1 MNTKQKKEMYNF
13 FEEMEKKQE
22 AKRRKF
28 RHLSQ
33 QRQER
38 KQIQVE
44 RSAN

>member
-1 MNTKQKKEMYNF
+1 MNIKQKKEMYNF

-28 RHLSQ
+28 RHLNK

-38 KQIQVE
+38 NQLKIE
-44 RSAN
+44 SSSN